1 MSGTGEKGGPG
12 AVPLAA
18 GAAGAKLR
26 APSEAPG
33 FAWSGRFDGAPD
45 EQFLAMSRSLPFD
58 VRLYRAD
65 CELSRAWAS
74 ALARAGLL
82 SGADAE
88 RIREG
93 LARLADEIG
102 RGEARLLPTDEDIHM
117 AVERLLT
124 ERLGDAG
131 ARLHT
136 GRSRNDQ
143 VATGFR
149 LFTAGAVVLAGRALS
164 GLAAAL
170 LAAAERERGRI
181 MPGYTHLQQ
190 AQPVAVSHYLLSFFW
205 MLQRDFRRLADG
217 LDRVLELPLGAGAL
231 AGSGFPVDRAFLAEE
246 LGFRRACPNS
256 MDAVSDRDFAAE
268 TLAAFSLL
276 MVHLSRLAEDLLIFG
291 SREFGFTRIGEAF
304 TTGSSMMPNKQN
316 ADSLELAR
324 GKSGRVIG
332 DLQRLLVTLKGLPST
347 YDRDLQEDKEGLF
360 DAADTVLGV
369 LGVLRGVV
377 DSLRFQEE
385 PIRRQMDTL
394 LLATEVA
401 DYLTGK
407 GLPFRQAHH
416 VAGSVVRR
424 LVAEGRTFQQLTPEE
439 WQGFSPLFG
448 EDLAGWLDFRAAVER
463 RTVYGGTGS
472 GPLAVQTGEARAAL
486 AAMDRFLAEN
496 ERFARYYVPV

>member
-1 MSGTGEKGGPG
+1 MGSVGEKGG
-12 AVPLAA
+12 
-18 GAAGAKLR
+18 
-26 APSEAPG
+26 SSH
-33 FAWSGRFDGAPD
+33 FAWSGRFEGSPD
-45 EQFLAMSRSLPFD
+45 AQFLAMSRSLPFD
-58 VRLYRAD
+58 LRLYRAD

-82 SGADAE
+82 SGEDAG
-88 RIREG
+88 RLRDG
-93 LARLADEIG
+93 LARLAEEIG
-102 RGEARLLPTDEDIHM
+102 RGMVSFLPTDEDVHM
-117 AVERLLT
+117 AVERVLT

-149 LFTAGAVVLAGRALS
+149 LVTAGAVVLAGRAAAA
-164 GLAAAL
+164 LAGAL
-170 LAAAERERGRI
+170 LAAAEREKGRI

-205 MLQRDFRRLADG
+205 MLRRDFRRLADA

-231 AGSGFPVDRAFLAEE
+231 AGSGFPVDRELLARE
-246 LGFRRACPNS
+246 LGFRRLCPNS

-291 SREFGFTRIGEAF
+291 SREFGFVRIGEAF

-332 DLQRLLVTLKGLPST
+332 NLQRLLVTLKGLPST

-360 DAADTVLGV
+360 DAADTVLAV

-407 GLPFRQAHH
+407 GLPFRRAHQ
-416 VAGSVVRR
+416 VAGAVVRK
-424 LVAEGRTFQQLTPEE
+424 LSGEGRAFGDLTLAE
-439 WQGFSPLFG
+439 WRDFSPLFA
-448 EDLAGWLDFRAAVER
+448 EDLAPWLDFHAAVER
-463 RTVYGGTGS
+463 RTISGGTGS
-472 GPLAVQTGEARAAL
+472 APLAAQAEQARAEL
-486 AAMDRFLAEN
+486 AAMERFLAEN
-496 ERFARYYVPV
+496 ERFAAYYVPV

>member
-1 MSGTGEKGGPG
+1 MAGGGKKGRGAGGSGAGGGPDRGEPAGGG
-12 AVPLAA
+12 A
-18 GAAGAKLR
+18 
-26 APSEAPG
+26 G
-33 FAWSGRFDGAPD
+33 FAWSGRFEQAPD
-45 EQFLAMSRSLPFD
+45 AQFLALSRSLPFD
-58 VRLYRAD
+58 RRLYRAD
-65 CELSRAWAS
+65 CALSRAWAS

-82 SGADAE
+82 SEAE
-88 RIREG
+88 AGRLRDG
-93 LARLADEIG
+93 LDRLADEIG
-102 RGEARLLPTDEDIHM
+102 RGEARFLPTDEDIHM

-124 ERLGDAG
+124 ERLGDLG

-149 LFTAGAVVLAGRALS
+149 LFTAGAVVLAGRGLVA
-164 GLAAAL
+164 LAAAL
-170 LAAAERERGRI
+170 LEAAGRERGRL

-205 MLQRDFRRLADG
+205 MLRRDFRRLADG

-231 AGSGFPVDRAFLAEE
+231 AGGGFPVDRAFLARE
-246 LGFRRACPNS
+246 LGFRRASPNS
-256 MDAVSDRDFAAE
+256 MDAVSDRDFAVE
-268 TLAAFSLL
+268 VLAAWSLL

-291 SREFGFTRIGEAF
+291 SREFGFVRIGEAY

-347 YDRDLQEDKEGLF
+347 YDRDLQEDKEGFF

-369 LGVLRGVV
+369 LGVMRGVV
-377 DSLRFQEE
+377 ESLRFQEE
-385 PIRRQMDTL
+385 PIRRQMDSL

-407 GLPFRQAHH
+407 GLPFRQAHQA
-416 VAGSVVRR
+416 AGAVVRK
-424 LVAEGRTFQQLTPEE
+424 LVREGRAFQDLSLAE
-439 WQGFSPLFG
+439 WRSFSPLFG
-448 EDLAGWLDFRAAVER
+448 EDLAGWLDFRRAVER
-463 RTVYGGTGS
+463 RRVYGGTGS
-472 GPLAVQTGEARAAL
+472 EPLAAQAEEARAEL
-486 AAMDRFLAEN
+486 AAMERFLREN
-496 ERFARYYVPV
+496 ERFAGYYVSA